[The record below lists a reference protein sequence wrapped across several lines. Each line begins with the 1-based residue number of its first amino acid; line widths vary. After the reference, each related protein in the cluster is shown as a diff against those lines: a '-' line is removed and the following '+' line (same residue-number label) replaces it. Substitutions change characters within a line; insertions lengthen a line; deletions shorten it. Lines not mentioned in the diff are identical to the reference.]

1 MAGGIGARQHV
12 LFSGLNSE
20 MTVKHSTWQR
30 AAAAAA
36 VNEIDIIEADIKKQ
50 YSGN

>member
-1 MAGGIGARQHV
+1 MAAGIGARQHV

-20 MTVKHSTWQR
+20 MTVKHSTGQC
-30 AAAAAA
+30 AAAA
-36 VNEIDIIEADIKKQ
+36 VNEIDIIEDGIKKQ